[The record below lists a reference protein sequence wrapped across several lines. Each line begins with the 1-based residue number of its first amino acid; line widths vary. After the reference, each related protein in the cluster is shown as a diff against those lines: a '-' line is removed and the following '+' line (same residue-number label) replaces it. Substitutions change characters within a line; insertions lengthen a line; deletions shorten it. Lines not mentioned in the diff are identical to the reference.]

1 MKYVFAKPYTF
12 EEKEYKEID
21 LDLDSL
27 KGADI
32 AAAKKKFTQGGNF
45 SAVPAADSEFCAML
59 GAQVAKLPI
68 EFFQGLPAK
77 EYVKLTQEISN
88 FLLV

>member
-1 MKYVFAKPYTF
+1 MKYVFTKPYLF

-21 LDLDSL
+21 LDLESM
-27 KGADI
+27 KGADF
-32 AAAKKKFTQGGNF
+32 AAAKKRFTSGGNF
-45 SAVPAADSEFCAML
+45 AAMPAADSEFCAMI

-68 EFFQGLPAK
+68 EFFTGLPAK